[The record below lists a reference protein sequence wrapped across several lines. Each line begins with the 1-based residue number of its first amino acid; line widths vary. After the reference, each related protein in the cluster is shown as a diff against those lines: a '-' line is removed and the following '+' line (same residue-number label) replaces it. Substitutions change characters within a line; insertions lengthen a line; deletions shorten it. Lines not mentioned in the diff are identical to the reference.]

1 MDRSKTSD
9 STRKYICVHG
19 LNSWLSTSFEFLKWN
34 CDIISGQLTLTYF
47 TQKFPLQV
55 IIFFFRKYII
65 SKSLKLNVL
74 NFNRHH
80 VTIPSLTS
88 VNQKYGSILDVLG
101 DYLTAMA
108 GVFSYGGRRPS
119 QNVYLVW

>member
-1 MDRSKTSD
+1 MSFPIPAFECYSLPHDKLIMDRSKASD

-19 LNSWLSTSFEFLKWN
+19 LTSWLSTSFEYLKWN

-47 TQKFPLQV
+47 TQKFPLKV
-55 IIFFFRKYII
+55 IISFFFKYII

-88 VNQKYGSILDVLG
+88 VNQKYGSPHYPCV
-101 DYLTAMA
+101 
-108 GVFSYGGRRPS
+108 
-119 QNVYLVW
+119 